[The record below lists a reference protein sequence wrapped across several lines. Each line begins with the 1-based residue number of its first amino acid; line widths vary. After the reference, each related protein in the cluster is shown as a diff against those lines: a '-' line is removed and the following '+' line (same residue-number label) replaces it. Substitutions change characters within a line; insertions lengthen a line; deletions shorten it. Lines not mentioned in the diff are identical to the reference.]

1 MFSAKRVEARNAGMA
16 PRMTKAAGEPAPDR
30 LQIGALTTLLA
41 LAALPLLFYLRAPV
55 AGYIGLLLLLRLVVL
70 LHPALA
76 PGRWPLVALA
86 LLGVGVVL
94 AAYRELA
101 GQDAGTA
108 LLLTMMVLKTL
119 EIRAMRDLRVS
130 LLLFG
135 FLLVVAFLF
144 NQSPLFAAYLAVLLL
159 GSFALLADLSAVRPN
174 VGSLVSPN
182 TDPHLGDPL
191 GGRASAAS
199 SRHPG
204 PDASRDTRWDSSRVL
219 SQDSTRHSSRAARRD
234 LGGDS
239 VRSARQALPS
249 LERLRVAARRALVLS
264 GQAIPLAA
272 LLFVLFPRLDAPL
285 WSLGLERERARTG
298 VSDSLELGNFSE
310 LVRSGEVA
318 FHAYFDQPL
327 PVEPSQLY
335 WRGPV
340 LWQTDGR
347 GWEPGPQ
354 ALLNQLDPDI
364 VPSGEPLAYAI
375 VMEPTEQRWIFALD
389 LPLTAPADARLTR
402 DARLVAKEPLR
413 ELKRFE
419 LSSALTYRAVALT
432 EAERA
437 LALEVP
443 QRVITPRMRLLV
455 GEWQEQGGGPRAIVA
470 RALSHFAREPFHYT
484 LRPPPPGANPVDDFL
499 FETRAGYCE
508 HYASSFALLMRL
520 AGIPARLVVGYL
532 GAERNPL
539 GGHYLI
545 RQSDAH
551 AWAEVWLEESGW
563 TRIDPTAAV
572 DPERVD
578 NDAELADLG
587 GAAPL
592 RFRVTRDSALG
603 RMARGLRLL
612 VDAANAGWNNW
623 VVNFSSTRQQRLL
636 EALGLEHLGAYG
648 LVLGL
653 ASGAAVLMLGLHA
666 LLARRRWPT
675 DPVER
680 SYARLC
686 QRLGR
691 VGLARAT
698 GEGPRDYLERVM
710 AARPDLAEAL
720 RVWLRLYLPLRFGG
734 AESGHAR
741 QALIMRERRLV
752 ISRRGRI

>member
-1 MFSAKRVEARNAGMA
+1 
-16 PRMTKAAGEPAPDR
+16 MTGESVPDR
-30 LQIGALTTLLA
+30 LQIGLLSMLLA
-41 LAALPLLFYLRAPV
+41 LAALPLLFYMKAPV
-55 AGYIGLLLLLRLVVL
+55 AGYIALLLLARVAVL
-70 LHPALA
+70 WRPALT

-119 EIRAMRDLRVS
+119 EIRGMRDLRVS

-144 NQSPLFAAYLAVLLL
+144 NQSPLFAIYLGVLLL
-159 GSFALLADLSAVRPN
+159 GSFALLADLSAVRP
-174 VGSLVSPN
+174 
-182 TDPHLGDPL
+182 
-191 GGRASAAS
+191 ASITAATAN
-199 SRHPG
+199 
-204 PDASRDTRWDSSRVL
+204 ASRYG
-219 SQDSTRHSSRAARRD
+219 ARIFAD
-234 LGGDS
+234 
-239 VRSARQALPS
+239 RQAWFK
-249 LERLRVAARRALVLS
+249 RLRTAGRRALVLS
-264 GQAIPLAA
+264 AQAVPLAA
-272 LLFVLFPRLDAPL
+272 LLFVLFPRLDSPL
-285 WSLGLERERARTG
+285 WSLGLERERAKTG

-310 LVRSGEVA
+310 LVRSGAVA

-347 GWEPGPQ
+347 GWEPGDD
-354 ALLNQLDPDI
+354 ALMDELPADI
-364 VPSGEPLAYAI
+364 EPLGERLDYAI

-389 LPLTAPADARLTR
+389 LPLAAPADARLTR
-402 DARLVAKEPLR
+402 DARLVAKERLQ

-419 LSSALTYRAVALT
+419 LRSALKYRSLALT
-432 EAERA
+432 PPERE

-443 QRVITPRMRLLV
+443 ERMITPRMRLLV
-455 GEWQEQGGGPRAIVA
+455 GEWREQGGGARAIVA
-470 RALSHFAREPFHYT
+470 RALAHINQEAFRYT
-484 LRPPPPGANPVDDFL
+484 LRPPPLGANPVDDFL

-520 AGIPARLVVGYL
+520 ADIPARLVVGYL

-539 GGHYLI
+539 GGHYLV

-551 AWAEVWLEESGW
+551 AWAEVWLEDSGW
-563 TRIDPTAAV
+563 TRVDPTAAV
-572 DPERVD
+572 APERVD

-603 RMARGLRLL
+603 RLAHSLRLL
-612 VDAANAGWNNW
+612 VDAGNAAWNNW

-636 EALGLEHLGAYG
+636 EALGLEHLGTYG

-653 ASGAAVLMLGLHA
+653 ASGGAALMLLLHA
-666 LLARRRWPT
+666 LLARRRWPA

-686 QRLGR
+686 QRLAR
-691 VGLARAT
+691 VGLAREP
-698 GEGPRDYLERVM
+698 GEGPRDYLRRV
-710 AARPDLAEAL
+710 AKARPDLAQAL
-720 RVWLRLYLPLRFGG
+720 YAWLAFYLPLRFGG
-734 AESGHAR
+734 AKNGQAQ
-741 QALIMRERRLV
+741 QALIQRERRM
-752 ISRRGRI
+752 IIRRKV

>member
-1 MFSAKRVEARNAGMA
+1 MPKVATSFKE
-16 PRMTKAAGEPAPDR
+16 TAPDR
-30 LQIGALTTLLA
+30 LQIGLLSALLA
-41 LAALPLLFYLRAPV
+41 LAALPLLFYMRAPV
-55 AGYIGLLLLLRLVVL
+55 AVFIGLLLLLRVAVL
-70 LHPALA
+70 LRPALA

-94 AAYRELA
+94 GAYRELA

-119 EIRAMRDLRVS
+119 EVRGMRDLRVS

-144 NQSPLFAAYLAVLLL
+144 NQSPLFAAYLAALLL
-159 GSFALLADLSAVRPN
+159 GSFALLADLSAVRANPASDSRHQAT
-174 VGSLVSPN
+174 GPAA
-182 TDPHLGDPL
+182 GQA
-191 GGRASAAS
+191 GGREGRKS
-199 SRHPG
+199 G
-204 PDASRDTRWDSSRVL
+204 GQVWL
-219 SQDSTRHSSRAARRD
+219 RR
-234 LGGDS
+234 LW
-239 VRSARQALPS
+239 R
-249 LERLRVAARRALVLS
+249 ERLRVAGRRALVLS
-264 GQAIPLAA
+264 AQAVPLAA
-272 LLFVLFPRLDAPL
+272 LLFLLFPRLDAPL
-285 WSLGLERERARTG
+285 WSLGLERDRAKTG

-354 ALLNQLDPDI
+354 ELMTGLAADI
-364 VPSGEPLAYAI
+364 EPLGDRLDYAI

-389 LPLTAPADARLTR
+389 LPLAAPADARLTR
-402 DARLVAKEPLR
+402 DARLVSKEPLQ

-419 LSSALTYRAVALT
+419 LRSALSYRSLALSD
-432 EAERA
+432 AERE

-443 QRVITPRMRLLV
+443 QRVITPRMQLLV
-455 GEWQEQGGGPRAIVA
+455 GEWQEQGGGPGAVVA
-470 RALSHFAREPFHYT
+470 RALTHFNREPFHYT
-484 LRPPPPGANPVDDFL
+484 LRPPPLGANPVDDFL

-520 AGIPARLVVGYL
+520 AGIPSRLVVGYL

-551 AWAEVWLEESGW
+551 AWAEVWLADSGW
-563 TRIDPTAAV
+563 TRVDPTAAV
-572 DPERVD
+572 APERID

-587 GAAPL
+587 DSAPL

-603 RMARGLRLL
+603 QMAHSLRLL
-612 VDAANAGWNNW
+612 ADAANANWNNW

-653 ASGAAVLMLGLHA
+653 ASGGAVLMLALHA
-666 LLARRRWPT
+666 LLARRRWPA
-675 DPVER
+675 DPIER
-680 SYARLC
+680 SFARLSR
-686 QRLGR
+686 RLER
-691 VGLARAT
+691 VGLPRT
-698 GEGPRDYLERVM
+698 PGEGPRDYLARVA

-720 RVWLRLYLPLRFGG
+720 GVWLRLYLPLRFGG
-734 AESGHAR
+734 AENGQAR
-741 QALIMRERRLV
+741 AALILRERRLV
-752 ISRRGRI
+752 IRRRSHS